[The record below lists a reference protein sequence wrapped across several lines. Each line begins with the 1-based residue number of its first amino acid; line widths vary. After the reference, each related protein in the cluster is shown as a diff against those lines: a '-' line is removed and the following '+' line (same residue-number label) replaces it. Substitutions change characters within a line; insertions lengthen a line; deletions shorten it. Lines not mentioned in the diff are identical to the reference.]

1 MKPRGS
7 MDAVFAIGAIGLLI
21 LSTASV
27 NFVNLMTA
35 RASRRAIEVGVRKV
49 CGAARRH
56 LTAQFIGES
65 VIYALISMGLGL
77 GLAALSLPGVNR
89 FLDRTI
95 RLTLLSDAI
104 PGALAITLTVLVGVL
119 AGLYPA
125 VVLSSFRP
133 AGVLKAAASQGPAS
147 ATVRQSLVML
157 QFALLISLLIAT
169 TVIERQVNFALTDAQ
184 RLDADEVVV
193 IDQTCRPAF
202 KDAVAALSGVRAAT
216 CSYSLGLTDRPLGG
230 SRVTRPGGESIGEFR
245 SDIVDPGFFEFY
257 GFTPIAGRFL
267 DGRASDAAPQRFS
280 PRTLV
285 INETMVRKL
294 GFASPQAAI
303 GQTLIVPNGS
313 SPSTPEIVGVVA
325 DFATDTIRNPVQPTF
340 FYVDPTG
347 YSVTG
352 MGGKKFELGMLSI
365 RLVGAQAPETLTEID
380 RLWKQTGSGQPI
392 SRFFLKQSIQA
403 RVADLSRQ
411 GTLFGVAAAV
421 AIFIALLGLFGMSVF
436 VAEHR
441 TKEIGIRKAMGATRK
456 DILRQLLWQFTKPVL
471 SANLVAWPTTYYFMK
486 RWLEGF
492 AYHVDLEPW
501 SFLAASALAVAIA
514 VLTVT
519 GHALLVARAQPVAAL
534 RYE

>member
-1 MKPRGS
+1 
-7 MDAVFAIGAIGLLI
+7 
-21 LSTASV
+21 
-27 NFVNLMTA
+27 
-35 RASRRAIEVGVRKV
+35 
-49 CGAARRH
+49 
-56 LTAQFIGES
+56 
-65 VIYALISMGLGL
+65 
-77 GLAALSLPGVNR
+77 
-89 FLDRTI
+89 
-95 RLTLLSDAI
+95 
-104 PGALAITLTVLVGVL
+104 
-119 AGLYPA
+119 
-125 VVLSSFRP
+125 
-133 AGVLKAAASQGPAS
+133 
-147 ATVRQSLVML
+147 
-157 QFALLISLLIAT
+157 
-169 TVIERQVNFALTDAQ
+169 
-184 RLDADEVVV
+184 
-193 IDQTCRPAF
+193 
-202 KDAVAALSGVRAAT
+202 
-216 CSYSLGLTDRPLGG
+216 
-230 SRVTRPGGESIGEFR
+230 
-245 SDIVDPGFFEFY
+245 
-257 GFTPIAGRFL
+257 
-267 DGRASDAAPQRFS
+267 
-280 PRTLV
+280 
-285 INETMVRKL
+285 MVRKL

-365 RLVGAQAPETLTEID
+365 RLVGAQASETLTEID

-501 SFLAASALAVAIA
+501 SFLAASALAVVIA